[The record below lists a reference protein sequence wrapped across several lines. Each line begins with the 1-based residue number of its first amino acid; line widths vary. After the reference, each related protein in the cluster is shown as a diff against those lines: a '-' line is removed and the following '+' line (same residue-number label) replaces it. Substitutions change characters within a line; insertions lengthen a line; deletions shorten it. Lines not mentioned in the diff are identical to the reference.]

1 LGTES
6 LTFVCNKAGKMGKKW
21 FWVLLLVPFLGLSQS
36 KRKIR
41 LEAEKQKAA
50 LISNLKSHIDY
61 LASDALE
68 GRRTGTAGADAAMD
82 YLVKQYEMMGIGS
95 KGASGY
101 LQKFEI
107 NEGLQIDAATHF
119 RVNNAR
125 LKIDKDF
132 FPFANSASMQ
142 VTGKPAMALQE
153 KGQPWFKDIK
163 ETLEENK
170 SNPHF
175 DVDAWIKKEVTTA
188 AAKGATAFIV
198 YNTGPIIDNIQF
210 NKNDKSAAF
219 SIPVIYLTPTG
230 LLYFADPSATLQ
242 IELGVRIV
250 EKKRLATN
258 VAAYINNGA
267 ANTVVIG
274 AHYDHLGY
282 NEDKNALDTGHIIHN
297 GADDN
302 ASGTAALLEIARLLQ
317 QKSPAHNNY
326 LFLHFSGEELGLLG
340 SKYWI
345 ENPTMPGAINY
356 MLNMDMVGRYD
367 TSHKLTVG
375 GYGTSSKWSAI
386 WNAVSTPLIV
396 KFDSTGSGPSD
407 HASFY
412 RAGIPVQFFFTG
424 SHVDYHKATDDA
436 DKINYEGTAQIVTL
450 AYQMMG
456 ITDSLPK
463 LDFIKTT
470 EPQMGRSTKFTVS
483 LGVIPDY
490 GYSGTGMRIDGVS
503 PGKLAEKLG
512 LKAGDILLQLGEYKF
527 VDVNSYMQTLGKFKK
542 GDQTELRIKRGSD
555 EKNISVSF

>member
-1 LGTES
+1 
-6 LTFVCNKAGKMGKKW
+6 
-21 FWVLLLVPFLGLSQS
+21 
-36 KRKIR
+36 
-41 LEAEKQKAA
+41 
-50 LISNLKSHIDY
+50 
-61 LASDALE
+61 
-68 GRRTGTAGADAAMD
+68 
-82 YLVKQYEMMGIGS
+82 
-95 KGASGY
+95 
-101 LQKFEI
+101 
-107 NEGLQIDAATHF
+107 
-119 RVNNAR
+119 
-125 LKIDKDF
+125 
-132 FPFANSASMQ
+132 MQ
-142 VTGKPAMALQE
+142 
-153 KGQPWFKDIK
+153 
-163 ETLEENK
+163 
-170 SNPHF
+170 H
-175 DVDAWIKKEVTTA
+175 
-188 AAKGATAFIV
+188 
-198 YNTGPIIDNIQF
+198 
-210 NKNDKSAAF
+210 
-219 SIPVIYLTPTG
+219 
-230 LLYFADPSATLQ
+230 FADPSATLQ

-250 EKKRLATN
+250 EKKRAATN

-375 GYGTSSKWSAI
+375 GYGTSSKWSQI
-386 WNAVSTPLIV
+386 WNAASTPLTV

-412 RAGIPVQFFFTG
+412 RAGVPVQFFFTG

-436 DKINYEGTAQIVTL
+436 DKINYEGTAHIVTL

-456 ITDSLPK
+456 IADSLPK

-512 LKAGDILLQLGEYKF
+512 LQAGDILLQLGDYKF
-527 VDVNSYMQTLGKFKK
+527 VDVNSYMQTLSKFKK
-542 GDQTELRIKRGSD
+542 GDQTMLRIKRGIEEISF
-555 EKNISVSF
+555 SVSF